1 MCLECPKVPPAP
13 HWALSGR
20 TAPPELG
27 APPRATQSQPC
38 PPREAGA
45 ASSGARA
52 RGCVLATCWLCSR
65 ARTSKEDATK
75 RPIGSRVGKM
85 TLRRGLPAAGSGGGC
100 GGCPGIS
107 FSARRS
113 PHLRVE
119 RLGLGLGLGC
129 RAGDV
134 WPSLAAACSSC
145 GSFLASARSRAAPRR
160 AWTMDG
166 RPQPAVPQRGLAP
179 RRRGAP
185 KSALSDA
192 LLPHVAEE
200 KGRERGARHLP
211 HLTELDAVAVGDQA
225 GPRRVAVRQDHA
237 KVRVHRADLRPA
249 RAAGGGLR
257 PLGGL
262 VRVE

>member
-27 APPRATQSQPC
+27 APPRATQSQPR

-75 RPIGSRVGKM
+75 RPIGSRVGKI

-113 PHLRVE
+113 PHLLVE
-119 RLGLGLGLGC
+119 RC
-129 RAGDV
+129 RAGDF

-145 GSFLASARSRAAPRR
+145 GSFLASLLETEQFRGALGPWMAAHSQRCPS
-160 AWTMDG
+160 A
-166 RPQPAVPQRGLAP
+166 QRGLAP
-179 RRRGAP
+179 RR
-185 KSALSDA
+185 LSPPSRRFPTRCSRMLQKKKDA
-192 LLPHVAEE
+192 SEE
-200 KGRERGARHLP
+200 LATFH
-211 HLTELDAVAVGDQA
+211 T
-225 GPRRVAVRQDHA
+225 
-237 KVRVHRADLRPA
+237 
-249 RAAGGGLR
+249 
-257 PLGGL
+257 
-262 VRVE
+262 